1 VYSLNFAAVL
11 PDCCS
16 VSVWVW
22 APDVAAGAPPDVARE
37 LALALAAVRELA
49 DSLVWDAVQALGEPP
64 VSDVVPALDVA
75 SELVLV
81 LAQDLA

>member
-1 VYSLNFAAVL
+1 
-11 PDCCS
+11 
-16 VSVWVW
+16 
-22 APDVAAGAPPDVARE
+22 VARE